1 MIEQA
6 KRRNRSQVEAGTAT
20 FRATSLADADLGDDR
35 YDKAF
40 VVNVRLFGAEAAREA
55 DVLRRHLTPEG
66 GLYLFQQHPSAAR
79 THAVTDE
86 LRTGLERAGFTVR
99 AITATGSGDAVM
111 TCIVAGA

>member
-1 MIEQA
+1 MP
-6 KRRNRSQVEAGTAT
+6 GTSEKSGACFSSAPDIAYT
-20 FRATSLADADLGDDR
+20 FGDDR

-40 VVNVRLFGAEAAREA
+40 AVNVRLFGAEATREA
-55 DVLRRHLTPEG
+55 DVLRRHLAPDG
-66 GLYLFQQHPSAAR
+66 GLYLFQRHPSAAR

-99 AITATGSGDAVM
+99 AITATGSGDAVT